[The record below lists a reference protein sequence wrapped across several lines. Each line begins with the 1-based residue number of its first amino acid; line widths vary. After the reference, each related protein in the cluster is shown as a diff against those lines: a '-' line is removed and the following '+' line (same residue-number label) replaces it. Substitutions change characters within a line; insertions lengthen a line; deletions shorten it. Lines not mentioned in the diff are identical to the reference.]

1 MRFGLLQNLKTSSKI
16 VLGKF
21 AQFFYGCNMKI
32 AIGLLNEKPEMEEE
46 DSEDEYFITKQIN
59 DEMTY
64 ALMQTHH
71 LGAKDPANP
80 GNFWKEIVK
89 FWGKPE
95 EEVANRYCAN
105 CEYFDNNPAAL
116 EAMKS
121 VPENAFDRNGG
132 GRGFCHKYEFIC
144 HNLRVCDSWEE
155 AEEEAE

>member
-1 MRFGLLQNLKTSSKI
+1 M
-16 VLGKF
+16 GKF
-21 AQFFYGCNMKI
+21 AQFFYGCDMKI

-59 DEMTY
+59 DEMTF

-71 LGAKDPANP
+71 FGAKDPANP
-80 GNFWKEIVK
+80 GNFWKNLVK

-105 CEYFDNNPAAL
+105 CEYFDNSPDAL

-132 GRGFCHKYEFIC
+132 GRGYCHKYEFIC

-155 AEEEAE
+155 AEEQEED